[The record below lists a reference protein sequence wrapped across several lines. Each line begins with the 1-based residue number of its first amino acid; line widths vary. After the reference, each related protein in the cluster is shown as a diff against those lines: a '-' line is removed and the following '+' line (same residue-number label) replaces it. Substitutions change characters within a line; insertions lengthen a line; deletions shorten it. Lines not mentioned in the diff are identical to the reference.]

1 MIQKKKKKL
10 ENAAEEDSANQSR
23 VPVAVYITFQTLGD
37 LKSMK
42 KLIANNSTDIRSKI
56 LLTKLEFKECPPP
69 GSIVWENRRVGI
81 KSRGKQLLRWVIF
94 VLFIYLM
101 LFLCYEMQLI
111 LRSKMNL
118 MVNRYGFT

>member
-10 ENAAEEDSANQSR
+10 ENAAEEDPTNQSR

-56 LLTKLEFKECPPP
+56 LLTRLEFKECPPP

-81 KSRGKQLLRWVIF
+81 NSRLKQLLRWVIF

-101 LFLCYEMQLI
+101 LFLCYEMQLW

>member
-10 ENAAEEDSANQSR
+10 ENAAEEDPTNQSR

-56 LLTKLEFKECPPP
+56 LLTRLEFKECPPP

-81 KSRGKQLLRWVIF
+81 NSRLKQFMRWFIF

-101 LFLCYEMQLI
+101 LFLCYEMQLW

>member
-1 MIQKKKKKL
+1 
-10 ENAAEEDSANQSR
+10 
-23 VPVAVYITFQTLGD
+23 
-37 LKSMK
+37 MK

-56 LLTKLEFKECPPP
+56 LLTRLEFKQCPPP

-81 KSRGKQLLRWVIF
+81 NSRLKQFMRWFIF

-101 LFLCYEMQLI
+101 LFLCYEMQLL

>member
-1 MIQKKKKKL
+1 
-10 ENAAEEDSANQSR
+10 
-23 VPVAVYITFQTLGD
+23 
-37 LKSMK
+37 MK
-42 KLIANNSTDIRSKI
+42 KLIANQSTDIRSKI
-56 LLTKLEFKECPPP
+56 LLTRLYFKECPPP
-69 GSIVWENRRVGI
+69 GSIVWEDRRVGI

-118 MVNRYGFT
+118 MINRYGFT